1 MFLHFQLVFQQLF
14 HAVCQIV
21 RRAKFALLGE
31 PLAGSA
37 HLHRQHGGRR
47 LFGHGQRKPAP
58 VSVNGYFGGDTT
70 VFRFGIFAFF
80 RIRMSYNAYST
91 SCLLYDRNRWTDF
104 MISPPFSTS
113 RAMILKSWRG
123 ASGGVAAAARPCP
136 PALPVYSAPSC
147 ADRTSATGGA
157 IPARAL
163 PNCPPGIRRT
173 RSVVRGAEIR
183 RRASV
188 RRTNGNRRGN
198 VVSLPTVVGH
208 SGGTLAGDRAVA
220 AGEEARIE
228 GTPLRPAS
236 GRRRIHRR
244 PPPLPPPPRRCRRR
258 PGGGGCRQRS
268 GVSRSHA
275 GDGTDG
281 MVPRSPLR
289 IKSHGPPIRTGQAR
303 RIFGAFRPKVDHGVS
318 VFRPDSHGCCAG
330 HLGRR
335 RWASPP
341 QSTHCA
347 P

>member
-1 MFLHFQLVFQQLF
+1 
-14 HAVCQIV
+14 
-21 RRAKFALLGE
+21 
-31 PLAGSA
+31 
-37 HLHRQHGGRR
+37 
-47 LFGHGQRKPAP
+47 
-58 VSVNGYFGGDTT
+58 
-70 VFRFGIFAFF
+70 
-80 RIRMSYNAYST
+80 
-91 SCLLYDRNRWTDF
+91 
-104 MISPPFSTS
+104 
-113 RAMILKSWRG
+113 MILKSWRG

-173 RSVVRGAEIR
+173 RSVVRGAKSGGALQPVGQTGPPGER
-183 RRASV
+183 CP
-188 RRTNGNRRGN
+188 
-198 VVSLPTVVGH
+198 LPMVVGH
-208 SGGTLAGDRAVA
+208 PGSALAGDRAVA
-220 AGEEARIE
+220 AGEKAWIE

-236 GRRRIHRR
+236 GRRRVHRR

-281 MVPRSPLR
+281 TVPRSPLR
-289 IKSHGPPIRTGQAR
+289 IKFHGSPGGTGAGPPK
-303 RIFGAFRPKVDHGVS
+303 FSGAFRPKVDHGVS
-318 VFRPDSHGCCAG
+318 AFRPDSHGCCAG